1 MIGRNDACWCGSGR
15 KFKKC
20 HGAPGAPGEG
30 SAITPKPAGSLPN
43 PDHVEGMRRAGRF
56 NGELMDYIRPFVV
69 PGVSSAQLD
78 DLVREYTLAHGHTP
92 ACLGYR
98 GYPKSCC
105 VSVDEVVCHGIP
117 SPLQVLREG
126 QIVNVDLTTI
136 VDGYYGDSSETFLL
150 GEVSPAARRLAET
163 TAEALLLGIGAVRP
177 GRRISAIGAAI
188 GPFVRSRGY
197 SVVRELTGHAIG
209 RVFHG
214 SFAVPHYEEPD
225 GSNPVMKP
233 GLTFTIEPMVNQG
246 DWPVS
251 IDAQDG
257 WTVRTRDGRLSAQF
271 EHTLLVTGDGAE
283 ILTLTPSQRAA
294 GAVLIFNGKV
304 YGSLPASLA

>member
-1 MIGRNDACWCGSGR
+1 MIGRNDPCWCGSGR

-20 HGAPGAPGEG
+20 HGAPGGPPAEAA
-30 SAITPKPAGSLPN
+30 SPAGPAGMLPN
-43 PDHVEGMRRAGRF
+43 PDHVAGMRRAGRF
-56 NGELMDYIRPFVV
+56 NGELMDYVRPFVQ
-69 PGVSSAQLD
+69 PGVSTARID

-98 GYPKSCC
+98 GYPKSCW
-105 VSVDEVVCHGIP
+105 VSGDDVVCHGIP

-163 TAEALLLGIGAVRP
+163 TAEALVLGINMVKP
-177 GRRISAIGAAI
+177 GQRISVIGAAI
-188 GPFVRSRGY
+188 GPFARSRGY
-197 SVVRELTGHAIG
+197 SVVREFTGHAIG
-209 RVFHG
+209 RTFHG
-214 SFAVPHYEEPD
+214 SFAVPHWEEPD
-225 GSNPVMKP
+225 GANPVMQP
-233 GLTFTIEPMVNQG
+233 GLTFTIEPMINLG

-251 IDAQDG
+251 IDPRDG

-271 EHTLLVTGDGAE
+271 EHTVLVTSAGAE
-283 ILTLTPSQRAA
+283 VLTLTPSQRAA
-294 GAVLIFNGKV
+294 GAILVFEGKS
-304 YGSLPASLA
+304 YGPLPA